1 MYNPNNYV
9 YFLTWDDFWGGWGG
23 GDKGE
28 VRLYFFYFALLR
40 YYIQIQHFFHN
51 FLLVQ
56 PPNIALQPVAVGGP
70 KEDELPSVSKLL

>member
-1 MYNPNNYV
+1 MIS
-9 YFLTWDDFWGGWGG
+9 GEAGGG